1 MRPVIAL
8 MGSVASHELMH
19 RTLRELYVSGVL
31 KATTHSGDKGNR
43 NIFYS
48 VNCAI
53 CGLVCKLATI
63 FERWIL
69 VNKN

>member
-31 KATTHSGDKGNR
+31 KATTVETKETETYSTVWTVPSVDWYVNLLQFLKGE
-43 NIFYS
+43 Y
-48 VNCAI
+48 
-53 CGLVCKLATI
+53 
-63 FERWIL
+63 
-69 VNKN
+69 